1 MRKVLITLLALAS
14 GVLAL
19 RLGPTSLSLTQLLS
33 GDLEAHTVVWQLRLP
48 RVLLAALVGGGL
60 ALAGACIQGIFRNP
74 LADPSLLG
82 VAGGAAFAA
91 ALGIAFAPAVA
102 ASPWLLA
109 GVAFVGGLLAT
120 LIVLSFGGR
129 NTDLYTILL
138 AGLAVNAAALAL
150 VGLIGVLSMETTFRS
165 ISFWTMGS
173 LNQATWIDVGVA
185 SLILPCALLL
195 IRRASTLD
203 GLVLPDAEAQSLG
216 ITVSQSRRQVIVLV
230 AAITG
235 IAVSLTGV
243 IAFVGLIVPHMIRL
257 SMGATHRTLLPCAFA
272 GGAIL
277 IVLADLLS
285 RTLIVPMEIPVGII
299 TALLGAPIFVLL
311 LRAQVK
317 A

>member
-1 MRKVLITLLALAS
+1 
-14 GVLAL
+14 
-19 RLGPTSLSLTQLLS
+19 
-33 GDLEAHTVVWQLRLP
+33 
-48 RVLLAALVGGGL
+48 
-60 ALAGACIQGIFRNP
+60 
-74 LADPSLLG
+74 
-82 VAGGAAFAA
+82 
-91 ALGIAFAPAVA
+91 
-102 ASPWLLA
+102 
-109 GVAFVGGLLAT
+109 
-120 LIVLSFGGR
+120 
-129 NTDLYTILL
+129 
-138 AGLAVNAAALAL
+138 
-150 VGLIGVLSMETTFRS
+150 
-165 ISFWTMGS
+165 MGS

-185 SLILPCALLL
+185 SLILPCAIVL

-257 SMGATHRTLLPCAFA
+257 SMGATHRTLLPYAFA